1 MRQVYFCWPW
11 RSPALCSEAGSV
23 WWTPL
28 GSRWTSIC
36 HEAPRSRPAPT
47 HRRKERDT
55 LTQQIIQTV
64 FQYVVTR
71 VMIVARETHSVVAG
85 WLSLQSSWHEATLTE
100 HCKTSH
106 SHQKCCWYPLSDG
119 RPGFDYLK
127 MEALMMQG
135 LSFHLSSIF
144 LTHLSLVGADALTV
158 LLEHSPYGRKAGV
171 NNQY

>member
-47 HRRKERDT
+47 HRRKESDT

-71 VMIVARETHSVVAG
+71 VMIVARETHSVVAV

-100 HCKTSH
+100 HCKTFH
-106 SHQKCCWYPLSDG
+106 SRQKCWLVSIEWWQARLWLSQNGGIDDAKA
-119 RPGFDYLK
+119 R
-127 MEALMMQG
+127 
-135 LSFHLSSIF
+135 LSTFPPFFWHIF
-144 LTHLSLVGADALTV
+144 LLWGRRSHV